1 VQIYEKVG
9 NLQRKRQK
17 NLEVTEKLRIFA
29 ALKNTMA
36 MKESKPYPRIEEE
49 DGSCLTAQEPVA
61 ALAYA
66 DEAVEVKQRPIPGLP
81 QSWNELTE
89 CLKEGEEAYERG
101 EGILWEE
108 AVQYMRLHRSYGS

>member
-1 VQIYEKVG
+1 
-9 NLQRKRQK
+9 
-17 NLEVTEKLRIFA
+17 
-29 ALKNTMA
+29 
-36 MKESKPYPRIEEE
+36 MKESKLYPRIEEE